1 MINRFL
7 DGFPILVVICL
18 VMCCILMY
26 IGLPM
31 DVSIFLSI
39 LFWASIFNFIFIYIE
54 MRLLKWI
61 MQFKTLKIIMLLFSI
76 IFLCFIYIA
85 TGIFLMHIFFFTYI
99 PPSHYLKMFMP
110 FLFITFTVRFVWVL
124 LLEVVTWKH

>member
-7 DGFPILVVICL
+7 EGFPILVVVCL

-39 LFWASIFNFIFIYIE
+39 LFWASIFNFVFIYIE
-54 MRLLKWI
+54 MRMLK
-61 MQFKTLKIIMLLFSI
+61 
-76 IFLCFIYIA
+76 
-85 TGIFLMHIFFFTYI
+85 
-99 PPSHYLKMFMP
+99 
-110 FLFITFTVRFVWVL
+110 
-124 LLEVVTWKH
+124 